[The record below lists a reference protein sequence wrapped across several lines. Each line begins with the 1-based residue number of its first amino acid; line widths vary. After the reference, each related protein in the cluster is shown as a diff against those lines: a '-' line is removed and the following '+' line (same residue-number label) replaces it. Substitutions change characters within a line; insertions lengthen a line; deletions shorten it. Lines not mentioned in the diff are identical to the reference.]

1 MIFKGSR
8 YRRAKVAM
16 VNGVPTIVSRRK
28 RWTEKRPDDV
38 FHTVRYGEELDE
50 IAHRIYGTGE
60 LWWVIAEANGIADP
74 FEPLEPGRVLR
85 CPSVQTVFEE
95 VLA

>member
-1 MIFKGSR
+1 MILQGSR
-8 YRRAKVAM
+8 YQRAKVAIID
-16 VNGVPTIVSRRK
+16 GVPTIVSRRK
-28 RWTEKRPDDV
+28 RWTEKRPDDF

-50 IAHRIYGTGE
+50 IAYRYYGNGE

-74 FEPLEPGRVLR
+74 FEPLQPGTVLR
-85 CPSVQTVFEE
+85 CPSVRTVFGE

>member
-1 MIFKGSR
+1 
-8 YRRAKVAM
+8 M

-28 RWTEKRPDDV
+28 RWMERRPDDV
-38 FHTVRYGEELDE
+38 FHVVKFGEELDE
-50 IAHRIYGTGE
+50 IAFRLYGSGE
-60 LWWVIAEANGIADP
+60 LWWIIAEANAIADP
-74 FEPLEPGRVLR
+74 FEPLEPGTVLR